1 MEFSEQKAQ
10 IIGIMRKGD
19 KATIAREAGVSRQVI
34 LTAFRKCC
42 VSDMTEMEMKVWNV
56 AIDLMNDRKKEL
68 NKLEA
73 KTAKLSEK
81 L

>member
-10 IIGIMRKGD
+10 IIGLMRKGD
-19 KATIAREAGVSRQVI
+19 KTAIASEVGVSRQVI
-34 LTAFRKCC
+34 LTAFKKCC
-42 VSDMTEMEMKVWNV
+42 VSDMTEMELKVWNAAV
-56 AIDLMNDRKKEL
+56 NFMTKRKQQLDRIES
-68 NKLEA
+68 